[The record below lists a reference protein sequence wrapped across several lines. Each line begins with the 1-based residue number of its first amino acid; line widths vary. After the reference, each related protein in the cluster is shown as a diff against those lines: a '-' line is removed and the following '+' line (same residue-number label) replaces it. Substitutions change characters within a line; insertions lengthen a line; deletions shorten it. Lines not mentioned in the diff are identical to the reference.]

1 MTEETIA
8 LLRCPLCRGAL
19 TRSGG
24 SLVCGKRHCFDVAR
38 QGHVNLVPAQRES
51 FYRRELFESRAAVFA
66 AGVFAPVVCAIGET
80 IDRLVQAERPVLVDA
95 GCGEGY
101 YTKSVCPDRAMTRIG
116 FDLSKEAVKLAARG
130 QSGASFLVADLAN
143 IPLGDGCADVLLD
156 VFTPANYAEF
166 TRVLK
171 PGGVLIKLWP
181 RSGYLCQLRGAARGL
196 LRHDTYYDSRVAE
209 YLDAHARML
218 ERRTITYTLPVDAA
232 LAEHLAR
239 MTPMLADVDLSA
251 LDLSGVTEIT
261 IDMNLY
267 AGTPGAQQTEEQA

>member
-24 SLVCGKRHCFDVAR
+24 SLVCAKRHCFDVAR

-66 AGVFAPVVCAIGET
+66 AGVFAPVVKAIGEV
-80 IDRLVQAERPVLVDA
+80 IDRHVPGEHPVLVDA

-101 YTKSVCPDRAMTRIG
+101 YTKNVCPGRAMERIG

-130 QSGASFLVADLAN
+130 QSGASFVVGDLAN

-156 VFTPANYAEF
+156 VFTPANYAQF
-166 TRVLK
+166 ARVLR
-171 PGGVLIKLWP
+171 PGGLLVKLSP
-181 RSGYLCQLRGAARGL
+181 RAGYLAELREAARGL
-196 LRHDTYYDSRVAE
+196 LRRGEHNGAPVEQYAQKHMT
-209 YLDAHARML
+209 LL
-218 ERRTITYTLPVDAA
+218 EKREITYTLPVDAA
-232 LAEHLAR
+232 LAADLAR
-239 MTPMLADVDLSA
+239 MTPMLAGIDVDGLDLSA
-251 LDLSGVTEIT
+251 VTQIT
-261 IDMNLY
+261 VDETLMI
-267 AGTPGAQQTEEQA
+267 GTLRTAE